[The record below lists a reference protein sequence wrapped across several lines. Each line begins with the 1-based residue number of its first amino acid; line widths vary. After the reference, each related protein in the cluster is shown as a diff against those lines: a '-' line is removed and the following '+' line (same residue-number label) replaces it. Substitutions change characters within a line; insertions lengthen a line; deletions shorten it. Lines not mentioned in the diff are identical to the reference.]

1 MESMNILKIGL
12 TVVGILLFLL
22 GLLWASQGSG
32 ILPYP
37 ETSPMINQSPWILR
51 GATLAIVGIGMVWVS
66 RRLR

>member
-1 MESMNILKIGL
+1 MNILKIAF

-32 ILPYP
+32 IFPYP
-37 ETSPMINQSPWILR
+37 ATSPMINQSPWIMR
-51 GATLAIVGIGMVWVS
+51 GATLAIVGIAMVWVS